1 MTHKASNT
9 NNFPKQN
16 RFTLE
21 EKFQRFGQSVA
32 DILLQC
38 DPKDWSRVKKW
49 IFCGDMKKQKITKI
63 VLGQ

>member
-21 EKFQRFGQSVA
+21 EKIQRFGQSVA

-38 DPKDWSRVKKW
+38 DPKDWSRVKKMDILW
-49 IFCGDMKKQKITKI
+49 GYEEAKNN
-63 VLGQ
+63 